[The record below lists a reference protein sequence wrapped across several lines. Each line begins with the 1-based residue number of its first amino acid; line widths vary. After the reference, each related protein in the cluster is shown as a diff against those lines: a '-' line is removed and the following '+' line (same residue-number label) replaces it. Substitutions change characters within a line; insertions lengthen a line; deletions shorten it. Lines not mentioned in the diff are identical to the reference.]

1 MLPALGTRNERV
13 LVTADLTLG
22 GSSVREGVPAELGP
36 ATDRAIPIAS
46 TKPSEPLRRIEDGR
60 QRLRSMF
67 PSPARARRDGRHHT
81 ARKRRPG
88 SEGRVDPG
96 GKSAGTHPSRSRRRS
111 QPTASRNIKARSRSC
126 PRYGSMPTTRFSG
139 ATLDRGSSAGITL
152 IPGPGRDSPITTVC
166 FTPSTS
172 RRLRSLLR
180 AWPHVERIYRAK
192 AKRLRDP
199 NLLRAGQTILI
210 PLP

>member
-126 PRYGSMPTTRFSG
+126 RGMG
-139 ATLDRGSSAGITL
+139 ARLRHDSRGLPWIADRRLVSHSSLDRAGILRLRPSASRRPLLGGSDRFYGHGHMWKEST
-152 IPGPGRDSPITTVC
+152 GP
-166 FTPSTS
+166 TPSGFEIQTS
-172 RRLRSLLR
+172 FALARPS
-180 AWPHVERIYRAK
+180 
-192 AKRLRDP
+192 
-199 NLLRAGQTILI
+199 
-210 PLP
+210 